1 MSIDIDID
9 AADVGVWRRKADDA
23 VAPVALLAPATATVP
38 VSSAAETPAVTP
50 GREALA
56 AGPDGTGRLIELLT
70 VALAALDE
78 GTAARGGPIPAG
90 GPHVVAAAVR
100 AALDDRD
107 RGLDG
112 GQDGWS
118 QAADATHTTDAA
130 AATEGDGMSTG
141 VRGSVLPQSGIGAE
155 QALAELTHVL
165 AYGAADPASPGCAA
179 HLQTPVLAVSAVAD
193 FVVSVLNPSLDS
205 WDQAPAATA
214 LEGEVVAALADLVGY
229 APSRAGGVLT
239 TGGTESNLMGLLL
252 ARDWAV
258 RRYHG
263 LDAGTTGLPAPLD
276 GRLRILCSREAHFSI
291 ARSAALLGLGEDAVV
306 RIATDEDHR
315 MDLGALTE
323 ALERIQ
329 ARDEVPAAVVATAGT
344 TDFGAIDPLRR
355 IAEIALDHG
364 AWLHVDAAHGGGA
377 LFSDRLAPLMQGI
390 EMADSVGLD
399 LHKFGWQPVAAGVF
413 LTRAAISF
421 APLERNVSYLNPVD
435 DEEAGYPSLL
445 GRSLRTTRRADAFK
459 VAVTLRAL
467 GRAGLGGLVD
477 RCHDCAR
484 YAALAIDRHPRLELD
499 AAPVLSSVVFG
510 YRTSNAANAGSAAD
524 PADASDSA
532 NKADADRVNAALRR
546 RLLAEG
552 RAVVGRTD
560 VADTAHAP
568 SGSRR
573 VRLKLTFLNPA
584 TTPSD
589 IDALLE
595 AVVAAG
601 EKEEAC

>member
-1 MSIDIDID
+1 MGIDIG
-9 AADVGVWRRKADDA
+9 AADVGVWRRKADGA
-23 VAPVALLAPATATVP
+23 VAAVPAATAQTPALAP
-38 VSSAAETPAVTP
+38 SRET
-50 GREALA
+50 LA

-70 VALAALDE
+70 VALAALDQ
-78 GTAARGGPIPAG
+78 GAVGRGGPIPAG

-100 AALDDRD
+100 AALYD
-107 RGLDG
+107 RGLG
-112 GQDGWS
+112 GGPDPRA
-118 QAADATHTTDAA
+118 QAAEGAGASAA
-130 AATEGDGMSTG
+130 HRD
-141 VRGSVLPQSGIGAE
+141 SVLPRVGIGAE
-155 QALAELTHVL
+155 QALAELTRVL
-165 AYGAADPASPGCAA
+165 AYGAADPSDPACVA
-179 HLQTPVLAVSAVAD
+179 HLQNPTLAVSAVAD

-214 LEGEVVAALADLVGY
+214 LEEEVVAALADLVGY

-276 GRLRILCSREAHFSI
+276 GRLRILCSREAHFSV
-291 ARSAALLGLGEDAVV
+291 ARAAALLGLGEDAVV
-306 RIATDEDHR
+306 RVAADEDHR
-315 MDLGALTE
+315 MDPGALAE
-323 ALERIQ
+323 ALGRIQ

-355 IAEIALDHG
+355 IAETALDHG

-377 LFSDRLAPLMQGI
+377 LFSDRLAPLLQGI
-390 EMADSVGLD
+390 ELADSVGLD
-399 LHKFGWQPVAAGVF
+399 LHKFGWQPVPAGVF
-413 LTRAAISF
+413 LTRSADSF
-421 APLERNVSYLNPVD
+421 APLERHVSYLNPVD

-467 GRAGLGGLVD
+467 GRSGLGGLVE
-477 RCHDCAR
+477 RCHDSAR
-484 YAALAIDRHPRLELD
+484 YAALAIGRHPRLVLE
-499 AAPVLSSVVFG
+499 AAPVLSSVVFA
-510 YRTSNAANAGSAAD
+510 YRTAEGAD
-524 PADASDSA
+524 S
-532 NKADADRVNAALRR
+532 DRVNAALRR

-560 VADTAHAP
+560 VADAASAP
-568 SGSRR
+568 SGGGG

>member
-1 MSIDIDID
+1 MSIDIG

-23 VAPVALLAPATATVP
+23 VVPAPVPVSAPDAPALAPARA
-38 VSSAAETPAVTP
+38 
-50 GREALA
+50 ALA
-56 AGPDGTGRLIELLT
+56 AGPDGTNRLIELLT

-78 GTAARGGPIPAG
+78 GTVARGGPIPAG

-100 AALDDRD
+100 AALYGPGLHGGGLHGAGVHDAGLYGPDLDDAQGNSSHVVDSGEASAGARD
-107 RGLDG
+107 
-112 GQDGWS
+112 
-118 QAADATHTTDAA
+118 
-130 AATEGDGMSTG
+130 
-141 VRGSVLPQSGIGAE
+141 SVLPSVGVGAE
-155 QALAELTHVL
+155 RALADLTHVL
-165 AYGAADPASPGCAA
+165 AYGAADPADPACAA
-179 HLQTPVLAVSAVAD
+179 HLQTPSLAVSAVAD

-214 LEGEVVAALADLVGY
+214 LEGEVIAALADLVGY
-229 APSRAGGVLT
+229 APSRAGGVMT
-239 TGGTESNLMGLLL
+239 SGGTESNLMGLLL
-252 ARDWAV
+252 GRDWAV

-263 LDAGTTGLPAPLD
+263 IDAGAAGPAAPPH

-291 ARSAALLGLGEDAVV
+291 ARSAALLGLGEDAVI
-306 RIATDEDHR
+306 RIATDADHR
-315 MDLGALTE
+315 MDPGALAE
-323 ALERIQ
+323 ALGRIQ
-329 ARDEVPAAVVATAGT
+329 ARGEVPAAVVATAGT

-355 IAEIALDHG
+355 IAETALDYG

-377 LFSDRLAPLMQGI
+377 LFSDRLAPLMHGI
-390 EMADSVGLD
+390 ELADSVGLD

-413 LTRAAISF
+413 LTRSADSF
-421 APLERNVSYLNPVD
+421 APLERHVSYLNPVD

-467 GRAGLGGLVD
+467 GRSGLGGLVD

-484 YAALAIDRHPRLELD
+484 YAALAIGANQRLELD
-499 AAPVLSSVVFG
+499 AQPVLSSVVFG
-510 YRTSNAANAGSAAD
+510 YRT
-524 PADASDSA
+524 ADA
-532 NKADADRVNAALRR
+532 ADADRVNAALRR

-560 VADTAHAP
+560 VANIADTADTAHAP
-568 SGSRR
+568 SGPRR